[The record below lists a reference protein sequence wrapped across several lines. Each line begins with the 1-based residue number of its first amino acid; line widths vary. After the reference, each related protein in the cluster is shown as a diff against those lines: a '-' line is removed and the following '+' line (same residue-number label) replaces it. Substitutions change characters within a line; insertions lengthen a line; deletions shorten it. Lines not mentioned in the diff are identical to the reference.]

1 LLKRGLNHYG
11 LGDLDGAIACWEQAR
26 ALDPENQAVHDYL
39 ETAYEE
45 NGGARKRAAPAP
57 AAPRGANVFPPARA
71 EKSAPGRIVTDD
83 DDTPKSGPIIEFE
96 ADDDPDTQL
105 QLALQAYKEGRYDDA
120 WRELNDVARAQP
132 GRLDVQGYL
141 QLVRTE
147 RAQSWAKEIGDQG
160 RVLRRRISTAEIM
173 RLKLK
178 PDEGFMLAQVDGRLS
193 IGDLISLST
202 SDRVRTLEVIAKLL
216 RDRVVSRVL
225 RPRVTRPPTGS
236 RSLRLAA
243 CACRRAFA
251 VVPILASS
259 NVGR

>member
-1 LLKRGLNHYG
+1 MGDSRHDEVTRLLKRGLNHYG

-45 NGGARKRAAPAP
+45 NGGARKKAAP
-57 AAPRGANVFPPARA
+57 AAPVAGRGREGLPAA
-71 EKSAPGRIVTDD
+71 APEKPAPGKIVTDD

-96 ADDDPDTQL
+96 AEDDPDTQL

-120 WRELNDVARAQP
+120 WRELNEVAKSQP

-147 RAQSWAKEIGDQG
+147 RAQTWAKEIGDQG
-160 RVLRRRISTAEIM
+160 RVLRRKITTAQIM
-173 RLKLK
+173 QLKLK
-178 PDEGFMLAQVDGRLS
+178 PDEGFMLAQIDGRLT
-193 IGDLISLST
+193 IADLISLST

-216 RDRVVSRVL
+216 RDEIVE
-225 RPRVTRPPTGS
+225 
-236 RSLRLAA
+236 
-243 CACRRAFA
+243 
-251 VVPILASS
+251 
-259 NVGR
+259 

>member
-1 LLKRGLNHYG
+1 MADSRHDEVTRLLKRGLNHYG

-45 NGGARKRAAPAP
+45 NGGAHKKAAHASGGARS
-57 AAPRGANVFPPARA
+57 AAVIGGRPA
-71 EKSAPGRIVTDD
+71 EKAVSGRIVTDD

-120 WRELNDVARAQP
+120 WRELNDVAKAQP

-147 RAQSWAKEIGDQG
+147 RAQTWAKEIGDQG
-160 RVLRRRISTAEIM
+160 RVLRRRISTVEIM
-173 RLKLK
+173 KLKLK
-178 PDEGFMLAQVDGRLS
+178 PDEGFMLAQIDGRLAIS
-193 IGDLISLST
+193 DLISLST
-202 SDRVRTLEVIAKLL
+202 SDRVRTLEVIARLL
-216 RDRVVSRVL
+216 RDQIVE
-225 RPRVTRPPTGS
+225 
-236 RSLRLAA
+236 
-243 CACRRAFA
+243 
-251 VVPILASS
+251 
-259 NVGR
+259 